1 MDTVKVIEVVE
12 TTLTRRGNGETNPIR
27 VITQYW
33 DRDGNLLAEEDP
45 SPDIKRRFQA
55 SIDRANRLC
64 DVIDWALGEA
74 GEFPIRKRGEGVYW
88 WRKEL
93 RRRAGLM

>member
-12 TTLTRRGNGETNPIR
+12 TALTRRGDGVEGSPIR

-33 DRDGNLLAEEDP
+33 DRDGNLLAERDPLPEDNTTALEIRI
-45 SPDIKRRFQA
+45 SKLE
-55 SIDRANRLC
+55 RAIR
-64 DVIDWALGEA
+64 WALGEIGDFGSGKPA
-74 GEFPIRKRGEGVYW
+74 DAKPFW

-93 RRRAGLM
+93 RARAGL